1 MILDDRKCRLSNVII
16 CTFYTMQVT
25 DKKLGTVLPLTMFQQ
40 FQGGEAAVMEMDPI
54 DERLVAFEDDLGEDT
69 DSSGEEVQVNKL
81 TKMLLAFVAFTINEQ
96 RKYEL

>member
-1 MILDDRKCRLSNVII
+1 M
-16 CTFYTMQVT
+16 
-25 DKKLGTVLPLTMFQQ
+25 TMFQQ

-54 DERLVAFEDDLGEDT
+54 DERLVAFEDLDLGEDT

>member
-1 MILDDRKCRLSNVII
+1 M
-16 CTFYTMQVT
+16 
-25 DKKLGTVLPLTMFQQ
+25 TMFQQ

-96 RKYEL
+96 RKYEF

>member
-1 MILDDRKCRLSNVII
+1 M
-16 CTFYTMQVT
+16 
-25 DKKLGTVLPLTMFQQ
+25 TMFQQ
-40 FQGGEAAVMEMDPI
+40 FQGGEAAVMEMEPI

-96 RKYEL
+96 RKI

>member
-1 MILDDRKCRLSNVII
+1 M
-16 CTFYTMQVT
+16 
-25 DKKLGTVLPLTMFQQ
+25 TMFQQ

-54 DERLVAFEDDLGEDT
+54 DERLVAFEDLDLGEDT

-96 RKYEL
+96 RKY

>member
-1 MILDDRKCRLSNVII
+1 MSRYPL
-16 CTFYTMQVT
+16 QVT

-40 FQGGEAAVMEMDPI
+40 FQGGEAAVMERDPI
-54 DERLVAFEDDLGEDT
+54 DERLVSFEDDLGEDK

-81 TKMLLAFVAFTINEQ
+81 TKMLLVFVAFTINEQ

>member
-1 MILDDRKCRLSNVII
+1 
-16 CTFYTMQVT
+16 
-25 DKKLGTVLPLTMFQQ
+25 
-40 FQGGEAAVMEMDPI
+40 MEMDAI
-54 DERLVAFEDDLGEDT
+54 DERLMAFEDDLGEDT

>member
-1 MILDDRKCRLSNVII
+1 
-16 CTFYTMQVT
+16 
-25 DKKLGTVLPLTMFQQ
+25 MFQQ

-81 TKMLLAFVAFTINEQ
+81 TKMLLAFWRLPSTKRGNMNFNRLLSKGLV
-96 RKYEL
+96 R

>member
-1 MILDDRKCRLSNVII
+1 MSNVII

-40 FQGGEAAVMEMDPI
+40 FQGGEAAVMERDPI
-54 DERLVAFEDDLGEDT
+54 DERLVSFEDLDLGEDT

-96 RKYEL
+96 RKI